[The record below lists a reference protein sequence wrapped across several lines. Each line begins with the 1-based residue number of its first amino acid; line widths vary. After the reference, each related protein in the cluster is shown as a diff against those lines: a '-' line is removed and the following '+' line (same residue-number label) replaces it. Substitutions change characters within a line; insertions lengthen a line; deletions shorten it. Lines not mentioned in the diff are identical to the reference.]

1 MQRDVHVFGADA
13 GVTMPTDVD
22 CRIGSML
29 QLNLSLSGRQ
39 NDTAFCRT
47 VLDRFR

>member
-1 MQRDVHVFGADA
+1 MKHSCYEVAYMQRDVHVFGADT

-29 QLNLSLSGRQ
+29 
-39 NDTAFCRT
+39 
-47 VLDRFR
+47 